1 MDKTCYRKILNGFLF
16 FLILSFMSS
25 IAPAM
30 VYIDLNILKIGMQDL
45 SFTEISQTF
54 FLVLSIYFYYQVSI
68 QIKDQRGFYL
78 LVSGFF
84 ACMLIREQDAYFDMI
99 NHGFWVYPAI
109 LTAIFTIG
117 YVFLRCRDS
126 VISPMANYVGTPSYY
141 ILVISLVII
150 LVFSRVFG
158 SGNLIWQSVMGEA
171 YLPVYKNVIQEG
183 LELFGY
189 ILLML
194 SGFMLKRQDIDNKKS
209 RSFL

>member
-1 MDKTCYRKILNGFLF
+1 MEKKIHNKIAYGVIF
-16 FLILSFMSS
+16 FLICSFLS
-25 IAPAM
+25 IVAPAM
-30 VYIDLNILKIGMQDL
+30 VYIDLNILKIGMQEF

-54 FLVLSIYFYYQVSI
+54 FLFLSIYFYFKISI
-68 QIKDQRGFYL
+68 AYKDQRGFYL

-84 ACMLIREQDAYFDMI
+84 ACMLIREQDTYFDMI

-109 LTAIFTIG
+109 LVALFTIG
-117 YVFLRCRDS
+117 FVFLRCRDS
-126 VISPMANYVGTPSYY
+126 VLLPMANYVGTPSYY

-158 SGNLIWQSVMGEA
+158 SGNLIWQPVMGEA

-194 SGFMLKRQDIDNKKS
+194 SGFMLTKQDIDNKKS
-209 RSFL
+209 

>member
-1 MDKTCYRKILNGFLF
+1 MNKNIYSDVVYGIIF
-16 FLILSFMSS
+16 FLIIVALSI

-30 VYIDLNILKIGMQDL
+30 VYIDINILKIGMREF
-45 SFTEISQTF
+45 SCTEISQTI
-54 FLVLSIYFYYQVSI
+54 FLLLTIYFYFKISI
-68 QIKDQRGFYL
+68 KNKYQRGFYL

-84 ACMLIREQDAYFDMI
+84 ACMLIREQDTYFDMI

-109 LTAIFTIG
+109 VLAFLTIG
-117 YVFLRCRDS
+117 FVFLRCRNS
-126 VISPMANYVGTPSYY
+126 VLSPMADYVGTPSYY
-141 ILVISLVII
+141 ILVISMVII

-158 SGNLIWQSVMGEA
+158 SGNLIWQPVMGES

-194 SGFMLKRQDIDNKKS
+194 SGFMLTRQDIDNKKN
-209 RSFL
+209 

>member
-1 MDKTCYRKILNGFLF
+1 MEKKIYNKIAYGSLF
-16 FLILSFMSS
+16 FVTCSLLSI

-30 VYIDLNILKIGMQDL
+30 VYIDLNILKIGMQEF

-54 FLVLSIYFYYQVSI
+54 FLFLSIYFYFKISI
-68 QIKDQRGFYL
+68 AYKDQRGFYL

-84 ACMLIREQDAYFDMI
+84 ACMLIREQDPYFDMI

-109 LTAIFTIG
+109 FVALFTIG
-117 YVFLRCRDS
+117 FVLLCCRDS
-126 VISPMANYVGTPSYY
+126 VLLPMANYIGTPSYY

-158 SGNLIWQSVMGEA
+158 SGNLIWQPVMGEA

-194 SGFMLKRQDIDNKKS
+194 SGFMLTKQDADNKKS
-209 RSFL
+209 